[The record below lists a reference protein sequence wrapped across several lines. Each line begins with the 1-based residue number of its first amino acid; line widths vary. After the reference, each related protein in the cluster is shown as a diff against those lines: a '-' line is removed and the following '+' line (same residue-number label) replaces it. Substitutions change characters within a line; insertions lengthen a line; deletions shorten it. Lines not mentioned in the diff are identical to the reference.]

1 MNPHD
6 RTTPPGSTGQDSP
19 LVSVLMY
26 ACNCESTIEQ
36 SVRNVLDQTYPHF
49 ELIVVD
55 DGSSD
60 GTPDIL
66 SRLTDRRLTLIQKDH
81 TGEADSKNTARNHSR
96 GEYQVWMGSRDRC
109 APELLEKELA
119 VLSGSSGTQRAVFC
133 WMEMMDM
140 QGNTEQGVCR
150 FGSYHRE
157 NIVPVL
163 FAAGK
168 NIIPELSMM
177 VPTALVEK
185 AGLYDTT
192 IKDPSGEYLARLVN
206 HTEEFVCLPEALY
219 SLRASDASTAGDE
232 LEDRC
237 LSTLKMLQTMRQLF
251 TFEQLFKPELT
262 KGLPEENREAEFHF
276 LMFKVF
282 WQHHHFA
289 SGTGAQQRFLEECLH
304 HLLKTLAL
312 KPGHQQAKSIA
323 AIINKQFEEEK
334 TRMFGDKQRTFY
346 DAKRYW
352 TRRGKNYRV
361 DEDVRWNDTIRTRGL
376 EKLAGRSLIEVGC
389 GYGEALKAIRTR
401 FPHLALTGID
411 ISPSMVE
418 RSRKELKN
426 HPDIQFMETDGK
438 SLPFKDEEFDIACTN
453 VTLIHVP
460 PPDIKRYITEIMRI
474 ARTARFYETAESRD
488 SYGRTSYYFAHD
500 YEALFKDLGLEHRV
514 EAVLDEERHGKV
526 YLVWKHGN
534 PAPGR

>member
-1 MNPHD
+1 
-6 RTTPPGSTGQDSP
+6 
-19 LVSVLMY
+19 MY
-26 ACNCESTIEQ
+26 ARNCESTIEE
-36 SVRNVLDQTYPHF
+36 SVRSVLGQTYPHL

-55 DGSSD
+55 DESSD
-60 GTPDIL
+60 DTADVV
-66 SRLTDRRLTLIQKDH
+66 SRLSDRRITLIRKDH
-81 TGEADSKNTARNHSR
+81 TGEADSKNTARNHCR
-96 GEYQVWMGSRDRC
+96 GEYQVWVGARDRC

-119 VLSGSSGTQRAVFC
+119 ALMGSTSFSGSKTRPGSSVTERAVFC
-133 WMEMMDM
+133 WFAMMDL
-140 QGNTEQGVCR
+140 QGNAEEGVCR
-150 FGSYHRE
+150 FGSYRRE

-163 FAAGK
+163 FGAGK

-177 VPTALVEK
+177 VPSALVEK
-185 AGLYDTT
+185 AGLYDTS
-192 IKDPSGEYLARLVN
+192 IKDPSGEYLARLVC
-206 HTEEFVCLPEALY
+206 HTEEFTCLPEALY
-219 SLRASDASTAGDE
+219 SLRASGGSAAGDE

-237 LSTLKMLQTMRQLF
+237 LSALKMLQTMRELF
-251 TFEQLFKPELT
+251 PLEQLFKPELK
-262 KGLPEENREAEFHF
+262 KGIPEEDLEAELHF

-282 WQHHHFA
+282 WQHHHYA
-289 SGTGAQQRFLEECLH
+289 AGTGAQQRFLEECLH

-312 KPGHQQAKSIA
+312 KPGHQQARSIA
-323 AIINKQFEEEK
+323 AIINKQFEDEK
-334 TRMFGDKQRTFY
+334 TRTFGDKQRTYY

-352 TRRGKNYRV
+352 TRRGKNYQV
-361 DEDVRWNDTIRTRGL
+361 DEDVRWSNAIRTRGL
-376 EKLAGRSLIEVGC
+376 EKLAGRTLIEVGC
-389 GYGEALKAIRTR
+389 GYGEAIKAIRAR

-418 RSRKELKN
+418 RSREELAA
-426 HPDIQFMETDGK
+426 HPDIRFLETDGK
-438 SLPFKDEEFDIACTN
+438 SLPFEDEAFDIACTN

-474 ARTARFYETAESRD
+474 ARSARFYETAAHQE

-500 YEALFKDLGLEHRV
+500 YEALFKDLGLEYRV